1 MTFVTLINSE
11 VLNCSSDKIV
21 ITKDEV
27 RCLNDIHILLSD
39 IEILKNIE
47 QKNKLVAEK
56 NGLQAGYSEGLK
68 LSQIEAKSEFEAYL
82 AKISYEI
89 NEKISVQRNTII
101 DLAIEITKKVV
112 ACIDSDE
119 VVTGIASKAVTQ
131 FKKQDSVKIQVHT
144 ELAENIKTKLREK
157 CSSSG
162 AESYPNIEVIQN
174 PNLDVLDCIISS
186 EYGVIDASF
195 NEQIKRLKHHLVQSL
210 EISS

>member
-39 IEILKNIE
+39 IEILKNNE